1 MAAVR
6 SAPGHPPC
14 GNAPQIRHPRERG
27 DPARGVSISPGMGAQ
42 VMGRIANGRDRLAF
56 VPTEFRTP
64 HASKASDPADGRR
77 SKCEARI
84 RKGPVKRHSRPHWP
98 FALPGRTVWPMHR
111 RLLLLAPLAAFISA
125 CAGRGSNDAG
135 QQVPATPPSP
145 AIVDASA
152 SGASPAAAT
161 AGATSTSR
169 ADFTVVHWIHA
180 KT

>member
-6 SAPGHPPC
+6 NAKRESARPRK
-14 GNAPQIRHPRERG
+14 APF
-27 DPARGVSISPGMGAQ
+27 PATLAL
-42 VMGRIANGRDRLAF
+42 RLA
-56 VPTEFRTP
+56 R
-64 HASKASDPADGRR
+64 AYG
-77 SKCEARI
+77 
-84 RKGPVKRHSRPHWP
+84 
-98 FALPGRTVWPMHR
+98 LPMHR

-125 CAGRGSNDAG
+125 CARGGSNDAG

-145 AIVDASA
+145 AIDDASA
-152 SGASPAAAT
+152 SRASPAAAT